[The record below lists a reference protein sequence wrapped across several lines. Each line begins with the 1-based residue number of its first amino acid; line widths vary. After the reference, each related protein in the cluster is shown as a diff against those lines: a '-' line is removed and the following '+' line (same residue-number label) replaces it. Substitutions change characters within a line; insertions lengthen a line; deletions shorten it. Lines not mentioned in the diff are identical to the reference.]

1 MNDNNINDNNL
12 ITLQLLVF
20 GNVNVGKY
28 SIINRYISNNYDPE
42 NKPMLNC
49 GPDKTKISIDGITC
63 ILEIIEVIPETFS
76 QYSPECIKGIM
87 LIYEINIKQSF
98 DDIKQ
103 YYEKN
108 LKNFSNICCML
119 VGNKLDLE
127 KNRQVNKGEAEE
139 FAKNKNIPYIE
150 VSAKENINIKET
162 FMKIT
167 HDMLEKEQEKN
178 PKQQPN
184 FFEKFC
190 GC

>member
-1 MNDNNINDNNL
+1 MNDNSDNNL

-20 GNVNVGKY
+20 GDVNVGKY

-49 GPDKTKISIDGITC
+49 GPDKTRISVDGITC
-63 ILEIIEVIPETFS
+63 ILEIIEVIPETFH
-76 QYSPECIKGIM
+76 QYSPQLIKGIM
-87 LIYEINIKQSF
+87 LIYEINSKQSF
-98 DDIKQ
+98 DDIKK

-108 LKNFSNICCML
+108 LEFFSQVCCIL
-119 VGNKLDLE
+119 VGNKLDLS
-127 KNRQVNKGEAEE
+127 KNRQVNKVEAEE
-139 FAKNKNIPYIE
+139 FAKNNKIPFLE

-167 HDMLEKEQEKN
+167 HDMLEKEKEKQ
-178 PKQQPN
+178 PQHEPN

>member
-1 MNDNNINDNNL
+1 MNDNSDNNL

-28 SIINRYISNNYDPE
+28 SIINRYISNNYEPE

-49 GPDKTKISIDGITC
+49 GPDKTRISVDGITC
-63 ILEIIEVIPETFS
+63 ILEIIEVIPETFH
-76 QYSPECIKGIM
+76 QYSPQLIKGIM
-87 LIYEINIKQSF
+87 LIYEINNKQTF
-98 DDIKQ
+98 DDIKK

-108 LKNFSNICCML
+108 FEFFSQVCCIL
-119 VGNKLDLE
+119 VGNKLDLS
-127 KNRQVNKGEAEE
+127 KNRQVNKVEAEE
-139 FAKNKNIPYIE
+139 FAKNNKIPFLE

-167 HDMLEKEQEKN
+167 HDMLEKEQEKQ
-178 PKQQPN
+178 PKYEPN